1 MGPIQ
6 NEINSTISTALGAAV
21 AGKHVMNQAKA
32 NELAGIQA
40 VDQAKKEMQPLID
53 ENAKVAEEYA
63 KASSEL
69 KGLNKAQK
77 ELKGLE
83 NGTATFTEET
93 QALIENNYPGLGSP
107 DEALRQEA
115 KADLNRDIKAMK
127 TAKKELKGKQDAL
140 VQQTTERMQH
150 IQKIQRIAELKGG
163 KF

>member
-1 MGPIQ
+1 MSIQ
-6 NEINSTISTALGAAV
+6 SNINGILGTAAGAAT
-21 AGKHVMNQAKA
+21 AAKHVMNQAKA
-32 NELAGIQA
+32 NELAGMQA

-53 ENAKVAEEYA
+53 ENAAVAEEYA

-83 NGTATFTEET
+83 NGTATLTEET
-93 QALIENNYPGLGSP
+93 QALIDNNYPGLGSP
-107 DEALRQEA
+107 DESLINEA
-115 KADLNRDIKAMK
+115 KADLNKDIKAMK

-150 IQKIQRIAELKGG
+150 IQRIQKIAELKGG